1 MKYEHLVRENIFRVL
16 QKTPKWVVEPL
27 VSAHVAVERQKMV
40 NLMTP
45 LVLVFFVTKRCNAL
59 CDHCFYW
66 EQLNTETEE
75 LSLQQIE
82 TVVRSLKHP
91 LNTVSLT
98 GGEPFVRN
106 DLFSIVK
113 LFVEINRTKKV
124 NIVTNGTYTDRT
136 VSTIQRVL
144 DELDSVAVNVGV
156 SLDDFEDAHDKIR
169 KVKIFRHAVETVKRL
184 KQIAKKYKNLTV
196 SVKTTVF
203 KDNFKNVEKFRQYLE
218 DEVQV
223 AYDIQYMRS
232 PKFDVYDIDREILS
246 GYDPQESE
254 KHQLSL
260 SEMKEVFDVFYSKK
274 ATTNRL
280 LNNYSLVLN
289 EGILEMKNHE
299 RQFVKCLAGKYDGV
313 LYSNGEVAFCEMTT
327 AFTKIQD
334 YDFDFFRAWNSPE
347 SNPMRAKIS
356 KCFCT
361 HTCNLMNAM
370 RVDKDALM
378 KVIYPNN
385 ARDIEEEKR
394 GKVVNGSHFDR
405 PDRTAT

>member
-1 MKYEHLVRENIFRVL
+1 MFSKLSKKTLAKASIFHN
-16 QKTPKWVVEPL
+16 TPVYVQFYIT
-27 VSAHVAVERQKMV
+27 A
-40 NLMTP
+40 
-45 LVLVFFVTKRCNAL
+45 RCNL
-59 CDHCFYW
+59 TC
-66 EQLNTETEE
+66 EQCNIIYADAKHQEMNIE
-75 LSLQQIE
+75 QINQVAE
-82 TVVRSLKHP
+82 NLKEIGVGIV
-91 LNTVSLT
+91 LLI

-184 KQIAKKYKNLTV
+184 KQIAKKHKNLTV

-232 PKFDVYDIDREILS
+232 PKFDVYDIDRGILS

-254 KHQLSL
+254 EHQLSL
-260 SEMKEVFDVFYSKK
+260 GEMKEVFDVFYSKK

-347 SNPMRAKIS
+347 SNQMRPKIS

-394 GKVVNGSHFDR
+394 GKVVNESHFDR
-405 PDRTAT
+405 PDKTAT

>member
-1 MKYEHLVRENIFRVL
+1 MFSKLSKKTLAKASIFHN
-16 QKTPKWVVEPL
+16 TPVYVQFYIT
-27 VSAHVAVERQKMV
+27 A
-40 NLMTP
+40 
-45 LVLVFFVTKRCNAL
+45 RCNL
-59 CDHCFYW
+59 TC
-66 EQLNTETEE
+66 EQCNIIYADAKHQEMNIE
-75 LSLQQIE
+75 QINQVAE
-82 TVVRSLKHP
+82 NLKEIGVGIV
-91 LNTVSLT
+91 LLI

-184 KQIAKKYKNLTV
+184 KQIAKKHKNLTV

-232 PKFDVYDIDREILS
+232 PKFDVYDIDRGILS

-254 KHQLSL
+254 EHQLSL
-260 SEMKEVFDVFYSKK
+260 GEMKEVFDVFYSKK

-347 SNPMRAKIS
+347 SNQMRAKIS

-405 PDRTAT
+405 PDKTAT